1 MLLTLLSIRTP
12 RNSVWVTAKSWK
24 FEFWRC
30 RIQKYYLQKIEICS
44 REAGDGWPRP
54 EAKATTPPSP
64 SPAQKTLTWSGCAH
78 PRKVISDDGFF
89 VLLFCFC
96 VPMMITLFLFE
107 SSGGVGALSL
117 EVLVVCDSESKREA
131 QEVVATQLT

>member
-1 MLLTLLSIRTP
+1 M
-12 RNSVWVTAKSWK
+12 
-24 FEFWRC
+24 
-30 RIQKYYLQKIEICS
+30 
-44 REAGDGWPRP
+44 
-54 EAKATTPPSP
+54 
-64 SPAQKTLTWSGCAH
+64 
-78 PRKVISDDGFF
+78 ISDDGFF
-89 VLLFCFC
+89 VLLFRFC